1 MWRGRSP
8 PIADLQEE
16 NGEVVVRGKQK
27 GRATVTATANNQSA
41 TAVIAV
47 VDGGKLGPATV
58 RWSLLPVPGFQT
70 DASGCPSSS
79 HRWWPII
86 RCLLLGRFF
95 KMTCWLAIIRCS
107 SSARKVPLPGTTQP
121 SLPLLVC
128 RLWLA
133 NFYFSFPRACNLVS
147 FFPCLGPC

>member
-47 VDGGKLGPATV
+47 DDGGKLGPATV
-58 RWSLLPVPGFQT
+58 RWSMLPEPGFQT
-70 DASGCPSSS
+70 DASGRTSSP
-79 HRWWPII
+79 HRWWPNI
-86 RCLLLGRFF
+86 RCLLLARFCH
-95 KMTCWLAIIRCS
+95 MTSW
-107 SSARKVPLPGTTQP
+107 
-121 SLPLLVC
+121 
-128 RLWLA
+128 
-133 NFYFSFPRACNLVS
+133 
-147 FFPCLGPC
+147 